1 MAPPEN
7 RTDALS
13 TGKYTSHVIHPLERV
28 LVLCHLYTSISFL
41 SFFSCF
47 CFSLYFFSFQVLIC
61 PESLPVRFRG
71 IVWFIFLFFFS
82 SFFPTFVV
90 RGVICWWTVVILL
103 LYVIGRVLTDTC
115 FYWEPA
121 HRCVRKQR
129 KSWFPREVL
138 HSNLSTNNVAILC
151 MVSPPVS
158 LYLRVT
164 LLSLRGATRFMG
176 SLTESCAHR
185 PLFF

>member
-13 TGKYTSHVIHPLERV
+13 TVRNTSHVLHPLERV
-28 LVLCHLYTSISFL
+28 IVLCQLYTSISFL

-47 CFSLYFFSFQVLIC
+47 CFSLHFFSFQVLIC

-71 IVWFIFLFFFS
+71 IVWFVFLFFFS

-121 HRCVRKQR
+121 YKCVRKQEKAGFLGKFR
-129 KSWFPREVL
+129 TRNCLQIMWQFCVWYP
-138 HSNLSTNNVAILC
+138 HLSHFIW
-151 MVSPPVS
+151 
-158 LYLRVT
+158 
-164 LLSLRGATRFMG
+164 
-176 SLTESCAHR
+176 E
-185 PLFF
+185 